1 MCNDTFD
8 ILTDFLLNLLMAL
21 DVGLVHLSYGSI
33 FYFIVEIAY
42 ELLKLTQGH
51 PFSGGGSIAF
61 GDILG
66 GEREGNRFILLAFAG
81 GNEEEKE
88 EEV

>member
-1 MCNDTFD
+1 
-8 ILTDFLLNLLMAL
+8 MAL

-42 ELLKLTQGH
+42 ELLKLTQGY

-81 GNEEEKE
+81 GNEKEEKE
-88 EEV
+88 EEF